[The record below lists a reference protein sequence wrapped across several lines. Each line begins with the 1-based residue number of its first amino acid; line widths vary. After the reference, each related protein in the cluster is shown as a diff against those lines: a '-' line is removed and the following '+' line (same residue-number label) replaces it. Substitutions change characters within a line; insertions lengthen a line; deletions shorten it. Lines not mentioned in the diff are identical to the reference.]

1 MTFLSFRLL
10 YSVGE
15 WWPCDKSVFLR
26 CCVSLWSSSM
36 EASPA
41 PERGWSETSS
51 GLPPP
56 PPPPWSL
63 RTRLYQTG
71 SGLWRSTHCCPP
83 SSRSSR
89 LPAPGCRSRS
99 GTSAGV
105 ERDSQSHLRVF
116 LHLYSHTF
124 IHNTFDYLV
133 LQVLRPEAM
142 LLQPLGF
149 GFFALW

>member
-1 MTFLSFRLL
+1 MTFLPFRLL

-15 WWPCDKSVFLR
+15 WWTCDKSVFLR
-26 CCVSLWSSSM
+26 CCVWLWSSSE

-41 PERGWSETSS
+41 PEQGWSETSS
-51 GLPPP
+51 GPPP
-56 PPPPWSL
+56 PLPPPWSL

-71 SGLWRSTHCCPP
+71 PGLWCSTRCRPS

-89 LPAPGCRSRS
+89 PPAPGCRSRS

-116 LHLYSHTF
+116 LHMYSHTS
-124 IHNTFDYLV
+124 IHDTFDYLV
-133 LQVLRPEAM
+133 VQVLHPDSL
-142 LLQPLGF
+142 LLQLLGF